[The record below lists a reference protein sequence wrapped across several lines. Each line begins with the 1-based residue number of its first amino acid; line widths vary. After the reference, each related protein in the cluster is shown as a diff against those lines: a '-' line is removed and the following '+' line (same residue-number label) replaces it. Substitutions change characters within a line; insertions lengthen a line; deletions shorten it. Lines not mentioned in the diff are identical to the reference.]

1 MDTSETIGEQDP
13 DTIESTD
20 PTDTPDTENATDAPE
35 QLYERAIGEW
45 GPAAQVDKATEEAA
59 ELAAAC
65 ARRQNGL
72 IGNEALAAE
81 IADVEI
87 MLEQL
92 RLLVGNDPVDAARAN
107 ALAELEQ
114 RLDAAAGDDTAS
126 DDVATDGG
134 PTQAASGPADTPD
147 LDIDPEQR
155 LVDGLEQIRSAA
167 IALEAREDVVLHYYA
182 DQAIDPL
189 EQAVTTIQ
197 KREGTTGRTQGGD
210 AA

>member
-1 MDTSETIGEQDP
+1 MMHDATGPNDP
-13 DTIESTD
+13 DTIEG
-20 PTDTPDTENATDAPE
+20 TDTDQST
-35 QLYERAIGEW
+35 
-45 GPAAQVDKATEEAA
+45 
-59 ELAAAC
+59 
-65 ARRQNGL
+65 
-72 IGNEALAAE
+72 
-81 IADVEI
+81 
-87 MLEQL
+87 
-92 RLLVGNDPVDAARAN
+92 
-107 ALAELEQ
+107 
-114 RLDAAAGDDTAS
+114 
-126 DDVATDGG
+126 
-134 PTQAASGPADTPD
+134 DTPD